1 MVVAPCLYSGF
12 PKELPKAAS
21 GEIQKIVQYTI
32 VKNSE
37 SQVLVYIYFT
47 LIVGVKIVGR
57 PDLAD
62 WKTKICLIIV
72 LKQVEEK
79 ASLYFPPHNPCFA
92 CHLWYVQRPWG
103 LQLLHYER

>member
-21 GEIQKIVQYTI
+21 GEIQKFVQYTI

-37 SQVLVYIYFT
+37 SHWYIYFT

-62 WKTKICLIIV
+62 WKTKICLIV
-72 LKQVEEK
+72 VPKQVEEK
-79 ASLYFPPHNPCFA
+79 VSHQPGELGDF
-92 CHLWYVQRPWG
+92 
-103 LQLLHYER
+103 

>member
-12 PKELPKAAS
+12 PKELPKAAMKELPQP
-21 GEIQKIVQYTI
+21 EICPIHNRQELKRP
-32 VKNSE
+32 
-37 SQVLVYIYFT
+37 LVYIFH
-47 LIVGVKIVGR
+47 IHVVVKIVGR

-79 ASLYFPPHNPCFA
+79 VSA
-92 CHLWYVQRPWG
+92 
-103 LQLLHYER
+103 